1 MSKLTT
7 NFAKIFVLNEG
18 RRTKMG
24 YSLMSC
30 CFVWVWVRI
39 KVSIHKQRTHDSIT
53 ERHVGQPSVTCP

>member
-1 MSKLTT
+1 MVMSKLTT

-39 KVSIHKQRTHDSIT
+39 KVSIYKQRHMIL
-53 ERHVGQPSVTCP
+53 